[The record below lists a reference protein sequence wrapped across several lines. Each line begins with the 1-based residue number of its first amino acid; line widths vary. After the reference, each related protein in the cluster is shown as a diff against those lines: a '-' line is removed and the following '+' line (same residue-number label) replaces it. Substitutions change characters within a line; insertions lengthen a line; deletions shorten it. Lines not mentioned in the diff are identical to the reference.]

1 MPSVES
7 ELAFLQIP
15 RLAAEATSARPVWL
29 WSADGSC
36 LLWANAIG
44 TAVLGVTGA
53 AEYGNAPLAPNN
65 PLPAQIARLAAAL
78 PSIGTERLERLRGI
92 GAGLGRPVVCACSR
106 IVLPNG
112 TAALLV
118 AACEPAGPSL
128 PLGERVRRLFAG
140 VTGAVAVF
148 ATDGKLLHATDT
160 AVPRLGGAATLSALG
175 LDQLALGLDELGLDE
190 LAAETLQSGCARS
203 ARAGTTAQFTALRLG
218 RDDSRVLMLALPPDG
233 AVPAQRPAEGDQAAA
248 AVMTSP
254 EKDFATPDLA
264 TPSAAVEEEAQSSA
278 TPSPPPS
285 SGAPPVSATVES
297 SPAEQSAAAAPVVAQ
312 RLHPLRFVWQMDA
325 DSRFAIGS
333 DEFAELVGPRVIAAC
348 GRPWSEIAA
357 GLQLDPDNRVAHAI
371 ATRETW
377 SGIPV
382 QWPVDDTNER
392 LPVELSGLPVFDRDH
407 VFRGYRGFGV
417 CREIDRIN
425 QLARERHTRPLGFA
439 SEPELLPD
447 AGGRE
452 EPATQARVIPSAP
465 IAAVGQPAEPG
476 GDADTPPHPEHPRLG
491 IVPAAANVVPF
502 RSAPAPEPK
511 APSLNAIERNAFREL
526 AQELTARL
534 NGSGAE
540 TATAEQAAIASDA
553 EANPDNAIANES
565 LLRAARPPGA
575 DHALLDRVPAGVLVY
590 RNDALLYANRHLL
603 ELSGYDSVQ
612 TLAAAG
618 GLRALFMAPGPAALR
633 DSGDTQTLSITTGRG
648 EQHPVEGRLFSVP
661 WSGDSALA
669 LILTSGQ
676 TAERFRAAQGA
687 LEAALSENRDIK
699 AALDRTVRREA
710 EKTAAAKADF
720 LAKVNHEIRTPLNS
734 MIGFAEVILAERFG
748 SIGNERYREYLK
760 DMHAAGTHLV
770 SMLNDL
776 VDLSKVESGQLDL
789 NFVEFDLNELTQ
801 QCVGIM
807 QPQANRARI
816 IIRSALTPGLA
827 RVVADERS
835 VRQIVL
841 NLLAH
846 AIRFTGP
853 GGQVIVSTAGGNGEE
868 GVLRVRDT
876 GAGTRETEN
885 AAAIE
890 PLRQNAAVAGWGTN
904 GASLGLALTKALAEA
919 NRADVTIKTA
929 ANTGTL
935 IEIAFPADRA
945 AAR

>member
-7 ELAFLQIP
+7 ELAFLQIA
-15 RLAAEATSARPVWL
+15 RLAAEATSTRPVWL
-29 WSADGSC
+29 WSTDGSR
-36 LLWANAIG
+36 LLWANAVG
-44 TAVLGVTGA
+44 AAVLGVPSA
-53 AEYGNAPLAPNN
+53 AGYARFAPNN

-78 PSIGTERLERLRGI
+78 PSSGTERLERLRGI

-106 IVLPNG
+106 IVLPDG
-112 TAALLV
+112 TAAVLV
-118 AACEPAGPSL
+118 IACEPARPSL

-140 VTGAVAVF
+140 VMGAVAVF
-148 ATDGKLLHATDT
+148 APDGKLLHATD
-160 AVPRLGGAATLSALG
+160 AAAPRLGDATTLSA
-175 LDQLALGLDELGLDE
+175 LGLDE
-190 LAAETLQSGCARS
+190 LAAETLQSGRARGS
-203 ARAGTTAQFTALRLG
+203 ARNGDTTAQFTALRLG
-218 RDDSRVLMLALPPDG
+218 RDDSCALAITLPPGD
-233 AVPAQRPAEGDQAAA
+233 AALAQHPPEADQRAA
-248 AVMTSP
+248 AVITSP
-254 EKDFATPDLA
+254 EKDNAAPDLA
-264 TPSAAVEEEAQSSA
+264 APPTTSEDAQSSA
-278 TPSPPPS
+278 PPSPPTS
-285 SGAPPVSATVES
+285 SDATPVTDAVEAA
-297 SPAEQSAAAAPVVAQ
+297 PAEQSASGDPVVAE

-333 DEFAELVGPRVIAAC
+333 DEFAELVGPRAIAAC
-348 GRPWSEIAA
+348 GRPWGEIAA
-357 GLQLDPDNRVAHAI
+357 ELKLDPDNRVAHAI

-382 QWPVDDTNER
+382 EWPVDDTNER
-392 LPVELSGLPVFDRDH
+392 LPVELSGLPVFDRDR

-425 QLARERHTRPLGFA
+425 QLSRERQTRPLGFT
-439 SEPELLPD
+439 EPELPAD
-447 AGGRE
+447 THGSE
-452 EPATQARVIPSAP
+452 EPKVHSVISSAP
-465 IAAVGQPAEPG
+465 VAAIGQQAERSDA
-476 GDADTPPHPEHPRLG
+476 DADTPPHLEHPRLG

-534 NGSGAE
+534 NGSGPEA
-540 TATAEQAAIASDA
+540 TTAEQATIASD
-553 EANPDNAIANES
+553 EAADSDNALANES
-565 LLRAARPPGA
+565 LLRAARPAGA

-590 RNDALLYANRHLL
+590 RNEALLYANRHLL
-603 ELSGYDSVQ
+603 ELSGYDSVD
-612 TLAAAG
+612 TLATAG
-618 GLRALFMAPGPAALR
+618 GLHALFAAPGPAALR

-648 EQHPVEGRLFSVP
+648 EQRPVEGRLFSVP
-661 WSGDSALA
+661 WNGDSALA

-676 TAERFRAAQGA
+676 TAERLRAAQGA
-687 LEAALSENRDIK
+687 LEAALGENHDIK
-699 AALDRTVRREA
+699 AALDRTVRRET

-760 DMHAAGTHLV
+760 DMHAAGTQLV

-885 AAAIE
+885 TAVTE
-890 PLRQNAAVAGWGTN
+890 PLRHSAPAAAWGTN
-904 GASLGLALTKALAEA
+904 GGSLGLALTKALAEA
-919 NRADVTIKTA
+919 NRADVSIKSA

-935 IEIAFPADRA
+935 IEIAFPPNRT